1 MQPAAKERGVNTMS
15 NDVKSAT
22 TPGVLQNENI
32 QMALKFLKDN
42 GTLVAL
48 VILVIFFSFADEAFF
63 TPRNLTNLAR
73 QTTIVGIIAVGM
85 TMVILINGIDLSV
98 GSIVGLSAITVT
110 LLMQAGVNVWLAVLL
125 TVLLTGVI
133 IGLWNGFWVAHY
145 NIPPFIITLGM
156 MTIARGLALT
166 LSKGGSVPVTNP
178 TFSKIGGNFIPTWLS
193 GVIIVAALALFFF
206 ALFRSIQQKRKY
218 GVRVRKQELISS
230 SVLAVLGLGISFYV
244 FTAYRGIP
252 YPVAIFVVIAF
263 IGIFALENTK
273 FGRRVYAM
281 GGNEEAARLSGIN
294 IYRMKLIV
302 YAVITAL
309 SALAGILLASRL
321 NGASPNLGTMFEL
334 DAISAVIIGGTS
346 FAGGIGTIS
355 GTVIGAFIIGILNN
369 GMSLLGVPT
378 FFQLMIKGFII
389 IAAVWFDVL
398 SKKKKA

>member
-1 MQPAAKERGVNTMS
+1 MDNTA
-15 NDVKSAT
+15 DSAVEES
-22 TPGVLQNENI
+22 GSKNENI
-32 QMALKFLKDN
+32 QIALKFLKDN

-48 VILVIFFSFADEAFF
+48 VILALFFSFADEAFF

-98 GSIVGLSAITVT
+98 GSIVGLAAITVT
-110 LLMQAGVNVWLAVLL
+110 LLMQAGLNIWLAVFLTLL
-125 TVLLTGVI
+125 LSGAL

-178 TFSKIGGNFIPTWLS
+178 TFAKIGGGFIPAGIS
-193 GVIIVAALALFFF
+193 GVIIIAALGLFVFT
-206 ALFRSIQQKRKY
+206 LYRDIQQKKKY
-218 GVRVRKQELISS
+218 GIRIRKQEIISS
-230 SVLAVLGLGISFYV
+230 TVVAVLGLVLCFYI
-244 FTAYRGIP
+244 FTSYRGIP

-263 IGIFALENTK
+263 VGMFILQNTK

-302 YAVITAL
+302 YATITVL
-309 SALAGILLASRL
+309 SALSGILLASRL

-346 FAGGIGTIS
+346 FSGGIGTIG

-378 FFQLMIKGFII
+378 FYQLIIKGLII
-389 IAAVWFDVL
+389 ILAVWFDVL
-398 SKKKKA
+398 QKGKKA

>member
-1 MQPAAKERGVNTMS
+1 MS
-15 NDVKSAT
+15 NEVKSAT
-22 TPGVLQNENI
+22 APGVLQNENI

-48 VILVIFFSFADEAFF
+48 LILVVFFSFADEAFF

-110 LLMQAGVNVWLAVLL
+110 LLMQAGVNIWLAVFLTLL
-125 TVLLTGVI
+125 LSGVI
-133 IGLWNGFWVAHY
+133 VGLWNGFWVAHY

-193 GVIIVAALALFFF
+193 GVIIVAALALFFL
-206 ALFRSIQQKRKY
+206 ALFRGIQQKRKY

-230 SVLAVLGLGISFYV
+230 SVIAVLGLGISFYV

-273 FGRRVYAM
+273 FGRRLYAM

-302 YAVITAL
+302 YSTITAL
-309 SALAGILLASRL
+309 SALSGILLASRL

-378 FFQLMIKGFII
+378 FYQLMIKGFII